1 MFNLWKGHL
10 FITFADKIWSL
21 FGQRS
26 EAPQPLFRK
35 HFIKQKFGTF
45 FQSKLERFSKVSL
58 NVFTTK
64 LSIDFLSY
72 YLLRWYAIDLIL

>member
-35 HFIKQKFGTF
+35 HFIKQKFRTF
-45 FQSKLERFSKVSL
+45 FQSKLERFYHKTLGLTKKV
-58 NVFTTK
+58 
-64 LSIDFLSY
+64 
-72 YLLRWYAIDLIL
+72 LI